1 MNADALDH
9 RKSTAMATIRI
20 WQTSVSKWYSSNSK
34 STQITVAKPSTPAV
48 TFFSRHSKMSAA
60 VIHREFLVYIYKYK
74 QENTKR
80 EGFCKSTHL
89 MGIEVLQIHLESL
102 AGDVGA

>member
-60 VIHREFLVYIYKYK
+60 VIHREFLVYIYININKK
-74 QENTKR
+74 IQR
-80 EGFCKSTHL
+80 EKVSVKAH
-89 MGIEVLQIHLESL
+89 I
-102 AGDVGA
+102 